1 MNRASPIRGTRRVV
15 LFYCHFGI
23 NVLSELV
30 LPLPQVGGNAEINV
44 CLGPVAPEGR
54 LLFESDVDVP
64 MTCHKFG
71 DDVIL
76 AWPNARF
83 QVGATRVVVD
93 TKHPEEAV
101 LLLLHAVWSVVL
113 AARGKEVLHG
123 SAVER
128 NGRAMAILGASGT
141 GKSTACSR
149 LLNRGWR
156 LVADDLL
163 AFDAVG
169 KVLPGPPF
177 IRTAADQAE
186 GRADHLDA
194 GGKFRRFPI
203 VCPHPA
209 SLAAIIIQD
218 ELYRDGASL
227 SGVAA
232 VDAILTQI
240 YGPTLTHPGQ
250 AHRRLELASELA
262 ESVPVYG
269 VPPRSLTTEWLERLV
284 GRM

>member
-1 MNRASPIRGTRRVV
+1 MV
-15 LFYCHFGI
+15 LFYRHFGI

-30 LPLPQVGGNAEINV
+30 LPLPQVVGKAEVDV
-44 CLGPVAPEGR
+44 CLGPVAPAGR

-64 MTCHKFG
+64 MTCHKLG

-83 QVGATRVVVD
+83 RVGATRVVVD
-93 TKHPEEAV
+93 TKHLEEAV

-113 AARGKEVLHG
+113 AARGKEALHG
-123 SAVER
+123 SAIER

-156 LVADDLL
+156 LVTDDLL
-163 AFDAVG
+163 AFDDGG

-177 IRTAADQAE
+177 IRTAADRAE
-186 GRADHLDA
+186 GRAGHLDA
-194 GGKFRRFPI
+194 GGKVRLFPT

-209 SLAAIIIQD
+209 PLAAIIIQD
-218 ELYRDGASL
+218 ALYRDESCL

-232 VDAILTQI
+232 VDALLTQI
-240 YGPTLTHPGQ
+240 YGPRLTHPGQ
-250 AHRRLELASELA
+250 AHRRLAMASELTA
-262 ESVPVYG
+262 SVPVYG

-284 GRM
+284 GRT